1 MHQVTAPSSAVKRI
15 KGLTATSSF
24 SCAVGDK
31 VLPRVCIPKPHSS
44 ILAYLCRAANLHLT
58 RMPEDGP
65 IDVAIMGRSRIF
77 PKGFNL
83 IKTTDH

>member
-15 KGLTATSSF
+15 KGLSATSSF

-44 ILAYLCRAANLHLT
+44 ILAYLWGAANLHLM

-65 IDVAIMGRSRIF
+65 IDVATWAGL
-77 PKGFNL
+77 GFSKRVRL
-83 IKTTDH
+83 DKTTDH